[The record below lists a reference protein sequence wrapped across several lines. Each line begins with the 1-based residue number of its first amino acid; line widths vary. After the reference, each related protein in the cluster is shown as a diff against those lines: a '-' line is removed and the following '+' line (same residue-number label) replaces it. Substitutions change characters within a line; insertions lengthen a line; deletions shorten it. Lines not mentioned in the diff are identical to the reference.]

1 MPDRRPL
8 SNSPWQFNSQD
19 MAVMAGWLAAAAR
32 RGYDAVLGTCDDGT
46 EWVGVAP
53 PQVSNGDLWQ
63 IIPTPSEGGFVV
75 LDQHGQPCFQ
85 SSGIRAVLRFVAPL
99 PPGVPEPR
107 LVPGERVPSIEL
119 NDGQDWDDVDEEAV
133 PQSEVATV
141 H

>member
-1 MPDRRPL
+1 MSDRYPL
-8 SNSPWQFNSQD
+8 SSRPWQFSPQD
-19 MAVMAGWLAAAAR
+19 MAVMAGWLAVAAR
-32 RGYDAVLGTCDDGT
+32 RGYDAVLGVCDDGT

-53 PQVSNGDLWQ
+53 PQVPQGDLWQ
-63 IIPTPSEGGFVV
+63 ILPTPSEGGFVV

-107 LVPGERVPSIEL
+107 LVPGERVPSIEMAEA
-119 NDGQDWDDVDEEAV
+119 QDWDDVDAALSKRMV
-133 PQSEVATV
+133 DQTV